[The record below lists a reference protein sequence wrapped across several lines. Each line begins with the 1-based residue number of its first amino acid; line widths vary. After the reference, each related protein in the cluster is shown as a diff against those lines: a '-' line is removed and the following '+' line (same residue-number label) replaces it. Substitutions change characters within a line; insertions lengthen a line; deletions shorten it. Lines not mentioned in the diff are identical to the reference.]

1 MKRPWILRTACLQ
14 VRRPLY
20 HVHLMTALIVSELST
35 WFLHSNFCGK
45 RSSSKNPYPSDFMV
59 ASLEWPSHFPAPPCG
74 FMSHLFLSTV
84 KVTSI
89 FYSLNLPSCLPITS
103 SVSQKFLDAHPGLC
117 VSLTCT
123 PPPPSIC
130 TFSLQSLREQG
141 SLLSESRSYLAPGS
155 LGPHLLNSLRQH
167 RPP

>member
-123 PPPPSIC
+123 PPPEYLHFLPPVPARAGEPAVRIQVLFSPWVPWPTPS
-130 TFSLQSLREQG
+130 
-141 SLLSESRSYLAPGS
+141 
-155 LGPHLLNSLRQH
+155 
-167 RPP
+167 